1 MMEVRAVSD
10 DTRCASERPNSFFYH
25 SPNDIIS

>member
-1 MMEVRAVSD
+1 MMEVRALSD
-10 DTRCASERPNSFFYH
+10 DTRCAGERPSSFFYH